1 MGYSY
6 AIILGGGKGLRM
18 GADVPKQFI
27 EVGGLPILMRTIKR
41 FREYD
46 SWARS
51 NHNSQF
57 STLHSQLK
65 IILVL
70 PKDQQDYWHQL
81 CQKHHFDEDYQIADG
96 GSERFF
102 SIKNALA
109 LIPDDAQGVVAVH
122 DGVRPFPSVEVIAR
136 CFETARQTG
145 TAVPVVPVVETL
157 RKVEA
162 HPQPLPKGGEFDA
175 TTPGTTTTS
184 TSQNPSLREG
194 LRVGSSTVPRSEYRL
209 VQTPQAFDIQLH
221 KAAYRQPFNDG
232 FTDDASVVEAYW
244 ETPHQLPR
252 GGEQEAS
259 PRGKATGRR
268 ACSGM
273 ALEGVGITLVE
284 GNRENIKITTPFDL
298 IVAESIILHATP
310 QDVSGTE

>member
-1 MGYSY
+1 MDY

-18 GADVPKQFI
+18 GADIPKQFI
-27 EVGGLPILMRTIKR
+27 EIGGLPILMRTILR
-41 FREYD
+41 FREYGNV
-46 SWARS
+46 S
-51 NHNSQF
+51 
-57 STLHSQLK
+57 

-70 PKDQQDYWHQL
+70 PKDQQNYWQHL
-81 CQKHHFDEDYQIADG
+81 CQVHHFTEDYQIADG

-145 TAVPVVPVVETL
+145 TAVPVIPVVETL
-157 RKVEA
+157 R
-162 HPQPLPKGGEFDA
+162 HISPPQSPQGGI
-175 TTPGTTTTS
+175 
-184 TSQNPSLREG
+184 EG
-194 LRVGSSTVPRSEYRL
+194 GFTVPRSEYRL

-221 KAAYRQPFNDG
+221 KAAYLQPFNDG

-244 ETPHQLPR
+244 LKTPLQLPR
-252 GGEQEAS
+252 GGESETASQEAS
-259 PRGKATGRR
+259 PRGG
-268 ACSGM
+268 
-273 ALEGVGITLVE
+273 LEGVGITLVE

-298 IVAESIILHATP
+298 IVAEAL
-310 QDVSGTE
+310 VSNT

>member
-1 MGYSY
+1 MDY

-51 NHNSQF
+51 NHNSQL
-57 STLHSQLK
+57 STLNSQLK

-70 PKDQQDYWHQL
+70 PKDQQHYWHQL
-81 CQKHHFDEDYQIADG
+81 CQKHHFAEDYQIADG

-157 RKVEA
+157 RKT

-298 IVAESIILHATP
+298 IVAESIILHATT

>member
-1 MGYSY
+1 MGS
-6 AIILGGGKGLRM
+6 
-18 GADVPKQFI
+18 DVPKQFI
-27 EVGGLPILMRTIKR
+27 EIGGLPILMRTILR
-41 FREYD
+41 FREYGD
-46 SWARS
+46 V
-51 NHNSQF
+51 
-57 STLHSQLK
+57 K

-70 PKDQQDYWHQL
+70 PKDQQYYWQHL
-81 CQKHHFDEDYQIADG
+81 CQVHHFTEDYQIADG

-145 TAVPVVPVVETL
+145 TAVPVIPVVETL
-157 RKVEA
+157 RKVTPLQLSQGGGQEA
-162 HPQPLPKGGEFDA
+162 SPRGG
-175 TTPGTTTTS
+175 
-184 TSQNPSLREG
+184 L
-194 LRVGSSTVPRSEYRL
+194 VGVGGVFSCSVPRSEYRL

-221 KAAYRQPFNDG
+221 KQAYRQPFNDG

-252 GGEQEAS
+252 GGEPEAS
-259 PRGKATGRR
+259 PRGG
-268 ACSGM
+268 
-273 ALEGVGITLVE
+273 LEGVGITLVE

-298 IVAESIILHATP
+298 IVAEAL
-310 QDVSGTE
+310 VSNT

>member
-1 MGYSY
+1 MDY

-18 GADVPKQFI
+18 GSDVPKQFI
-27 EVGGLPILMRTIKR
+27 EIGGLPILMRTIMR

-46 SWARS
+46 FWARS
-51 NHNSQF
+51 NHNSQL
-57 STLHSQLK
+57 STLHSPLK

-70 PKDQQDYWHQL
+70 PKDQQYYWQHL
-81 CQKHHFDEDYQIADG
+81 CQVHHFTEDYQIADG

-157 RKVEA
+157 RKT
-162 HPQPLPKGGEFDA
+162 HPQPLPKGGEFNA

-194 LRVGSSTVPRSEYRL
+194 LRVGSCTVPRSEYRL

-221 KAAYRQPFNDG
+221 KQAYRQPFNDG

-259 PRGKATGRR
+259 PRGG
-268 ACSGM
+268 
-273 ALEGVGITLVE
+273 LEGVGITLVE

-298 IVAESIILHATP
+298 IVAEAL
-310 QDVSGTE
+310 VSNT

>member
-1 MGYSY
+1 MDY

-18 GADVPKQFI
+18 GADIPKQFI
-27 EVGGLPILMRTIKR
+27 EIGGLPILMRTILR
-41 FREYD
+41 FREYGD
-46 SWARS
+46 VS
-51 NHNSQF
+51 
-57 STLHSQLK
+57 

-70 PKDQQDYWHQL
+70 PKDQQNYWQHL
-81 CQKHHFDEDYQIADG
+81 CQVHHFTEDYQIADG

-145 TAVPVVPVVETL
+145 TAVPVIPVVETI
-157 RKVEA
+157 RHIEPTQPQA
-162 HPQPLPKGGEFDA
+162 QPLPKGGE
-175 TTPGTTTTS
+175 PGGCS
-184 TSQNPSLREG
+184 GKSNCSLPIGRAG
-194 LRVGSSTVPRSEYRL
+194 GGSSTVPRSEYRL

-221 KAAYRQPFNDG
+221 KQAYRQPFNEG

-244 ETPHQLPR
+244 LKTPLQLPR
-252 GGEQEAS
+252 GGESETASQEAS
-259 PRGKATGRR
+259 PRGG
-268 ACSGM
+268 
-273 ALEGVGITLVE
+273 LEGVGISLVE

-298 IVAESIILHATP
+298 IVAEAL
-310 QDVSGTE
+310 VSSQEKSGKGAHV

>member
-1 MGYSY
+1 MDY

-18 GADVPKQFI
+18 GSDVPKQFI
-27 EVGGLPILMRTIKR
+27 EVGGLPILMRTIMR

-46 SWARS
+46 FWARS
-51 NHNSQF
+51 NHNSQL
-57 STLHSQLK
+57 STIHSPLK

-70 PKDQQDYWHQL
+70 PKDQQNYWQHL
-81 CQKHHFDEDYQIADG
+81 CQVHHFTEDYQIADG

-145 TAVPVVPVVETL
+145 TAVPVIPVVETL
-157 RKVEA
+157 RKT

-244 ETPHQLPR
+244 EPPHQLPR

-259 PRGKATGRR
+259 PRGG
-268 ACSGM
+268 
-273 ALEGVGITLVE
+273 LEGVGITLVE

-298 IVAESIILHATP
+298 IVAEAL
-310 QDVSGTE
+310 VSNT

>member
-1 MGYSY
+1 
-6 AIILGGGKGLRM
+6 M

-27 EVGGLPILMRTIKR
+27 EVGGLPILMRTIMR
-41 FREYD
+41 FREYGD
-46 SWARS
+46 V
-51 NHNSQF
+51 
-57 STLHSQLK
+57 K

-81 CQKHHFDEDYQIADG
+81 CLKHHFDEDYQIADG

-175 TTPGTTTTS
+175 NTPGIATN
-184 TSQNPSLREG
+184 QNPSLWEG
-194 LRVGSSTVPRSEYRL
+194 HRVGSITVPRSEYRL

-232 FTDDASVVEAYW
+232 FTDDASVVEAYMKDSSLF
-244 ETPHQLPR
+244 TLHSSL
-252 GGEQEAS
+252 S
-259 PRGKATGRR
+259 
-268 ACSGM
+268 
-273 ALEGVGITLVE
+273 GITLVE

-298 IVAESIILHATP
+298 IVAEAIILHATT

>member
-1 MGYSY
+1 MDY

-18 GADVPKQFI
+18 GSDVPKQFI
-27 EVGGLPILMRTIKR
+27 EIGGLPILMHTILR
-41 FREYD
+41 FREYGD
-46 SWARS
+46 V
-51 NHNSQF
+51 
-57 STLHSQLK
+57 K

-70 PKDQQDYWHQL
+70 PKDQQYYWQHL
-81 CQKHHFDEDYQIADG
+81 CQVHHFTEDYQIADG

-109 LIPDDAQGVVAVH
+109 LIPDNAQGVVAVH

-145 TAVPVVPVVETL
+145 TAVPVIPVVETL
-157 RKVEA
+157 RKIET
-162 HPQPLPKGGEFDA
+162 HPQPLPKGGGLDVNSPEITA
-175 TTPGTTTTS
+175 TN
-184 TSQNPSLREG
+184 QNPSPREG
-194 LRVGSSTVPRSEYRL
+194 HRVGFSSFTVPRSEYRL

-244 ETPHQLPR
+244 NDV
-252 GGEQEAS
+252 QECNQNPS
-259 PRGKATGRR
+259 PR
-268 ACSGM
+268 
-273 ALEGVGITLVE
+273 EGHRVGSISLVE

-298 IVAESIILHATP
+298 IVAEAL
-310 QDVSGTE
+310 VSGKGAHV

>member
-1 MGYSY
+1 MDY

-18 GADVPKQFI
+18 GSDVPKQFI
-27 EVGGLPILMRTIKR
+27 EIGGLPILMRTILR
-41 FREYD
+41 FREYGD
-46 SWARS
+46 V
-51 NHNSQF
+51 
-57 STLHSQLK
+57 K

-70 PKDQQDYWHQL
+70 PKDQQYYWQHL
-81 CQKHHFDEDYQIADG
+81 CQVHHFTEDYQIADG

-145 TAVPVVPVVETL
+145 TAVPVIPVVETI
-157 RKVEA
+157 RHIEPTQPQA
-162 HPQPLPKGGEFDA
+162 QPLPKGGE
-175 TTPGTTTTS
+175 PGGCS
-184 TSQNPSLREG
+184 GKSNCSLPIGRAG
-194 LRVGSSTVPRSEYRL
+194 GGSSTVPRSEYRL

-232 FTDDASVVEAYW
+232 FTDDASVVEAYMKDSSLF
-244 ETPHQLPR
+244 TLHSSL
-252 GGEQEAS
+252 S
-259 PRGKATGRR
+259 
-268 ACSGM
+268 S
-273 ALEGVGITLVE
+273 ITLVE

-298 IVAESIILHATP
+298 IVAEAL
-310 QDVSGTE
+310 VSSQEKSGKGAHV

>member
-1 MGYSY
+1 MDY

-51 NHNSQF
+51 NHNSPL

-81 CQKHHFDEDYQIADG
+81 CQKHHFAEDYQIADG

-175 TTPGTTTTS
+175 NTPGIATN
-184 TSQNPSLREG
+184 QNSSLWEG
-194 LRVGSSTVPRSEYRL
+194 T
-209 VQTPQAFDIQLH
+209 
-221 KAAYRQPFNDG
+221 
-232 FTDDASVVEAYW
+232 
-244 ETPHQLPR
+244 
-252 GGEQEAS
+252 
-259 PRGKATGRR
+259 
-268 ACSGM
+268 
-273 ALEGVGITLVE
+273 
-284 GNRENIKITTPFDL
+284 
-298 IVAESIILHATP
+298 
-310 QDVSGTE
+310 

>member
-1 MGYSY
+1 MDY

-27 EVGGLPILMRTIKR
+27 EVGGLPILMRTIMR
-41 FREYD
+41 FREYGD
-46 SWARS
+46 V
-51 NHNSQF
+51 
-57 STLHSQLK
+57 K

-81 CQKHHFDEDYQIADG
+81 CLKHHFAEDYQIADG

-175 TTPGTTTTS
+175 NTPGIATN
-184 TSQNPSLREG
+184 QNPSLREG
-194 LRVGSSTVPRSEYRL
+194 HRVGSITVPRSEYRL
-209 VQTPQAFDIQLH
+209 VQTQQAFDIQLH

-298 IVAESIILHATP
+298 IVAEAIILHATT

>member
-1 MGYSY
+1 MGFSY

-18 GADVPKQFI
+18 GSDVPKQFI
-27 EVGGLPILMRTIKR
+27 EVGGLPILMRTIMR

-51 NHNSQF
+51 NHNSTL
-57 STLHSQLK
+57 STLNSPLQ

-70 PKDQQDYWHQL
+70 PKDQQYYWQHL
-81 CQKHHFDEDYQIADG
+81 CQVHHFTEDYQIADG

-145 TAVPVVPVVETL
+145 TAVPVIPVVETL
-157 RKVEA
+157 RKIET
-162 HPQPLPKGGEFDA
+162 HPQPLPKGGGLDVNSPEITA
-175 TTPGTTTTS
+175 TN
-184 TSQNPSLREG
+184 QNPSPREG
-194 LRVGSSTVPRSEYRL
+194 HRVGFSSSTVPRSEYRL

-221 KAAYRQPFNDG
+221 KQAYRQPFNEG
-232 FTDDASVVEAYW
+232 FTDDASVVEAYMKDSSLF
-244 ETPHQLPR
+244 TLHSSL
-252 GGEQEAS
+252 S
-259 PRGKATGRR
+259 
-268 ACSGM
+268 S
-273 ALEGVGITLVE
+273 ITLVE

-298 IVAESIILHATP
+298 IVAEAL
-310 QDVSGTE
+310 VSNT

>member
-1 MGYSY
+1 MDY

-18 GADVPKQFI
+18 GSDVPKQFI
-27 EVGGLPILMRTIKR
+27 EIGGLPILMRTIMR

-46 SWARS
+46 FWARS
-51 NHNSQF
+51 NHNSQL
-57 STLHSQLK
+57 STLNSQLK

-70 PKDQQDYWHQL
+70 PKDQQYYWQHL
-81 CQKHHFDEDYQIADG
+81 CQVHHFTEDYQIADG

-145 TAVPVVPVVETL
+145 TAVPVIPVVETL
-157 RKVEA
+157 RKVTPLQLSQGGGQEA
-162 HPQPLPKGGEFDA
+162 SPRGG
-175 TTPGTTTTS
+175 
-184 TSQNPSLREG
+184 L
-194 LRVGSSTVPRSEYRL
+194 VGVGGVFSCTVPRSEYRL

-221 KAAYRQPFNDG
+221 KQAYRQPFNDG
-232 FTDDASVVEAYW
+232 FTDDASVVEAYMKDSSLF
-244 ETPHQLPR
+244 TLHSSL
-252 GGEQEAS
+252 S
-259 PRGKATGRR
+259 
-268 ACSGM
+268 S
-273 ALEGVGITLVE
+273 ITLVE

-298 IVAESIILHATP
+298 IVAEAL
-310 QDVSGTE
+310 VSNT

>member
-1 MGYSY
+1 MDY

-18 GADVPKQFI
+18 GADIPKQFI
-27 EVGGLPILMRTIKR
+27 EIGGLPILMRTILR
-41 FREYD
+41 FREYGD
-46 SWARS
+46 VS
-51 NHNSQF
+51 
-57 STLHSQLK
+57 

-70 PKDQQDYWHQL
+70 PKDQQNYWQHL
-81 CQKHHFDEDYQIADG
+81 CQVHHFTEDYQIADG

-145 TAVPVVPVVETL
+145 TAVPVIPVVETI
-157 RKVEA
+157 RHIEPTQPQA
-162 HPQPLPKGGEFDA
+162 QPLPKGGK
-175 TTPGTTTTS
+175 
-184 TSQNPSLREG
+184 PSGRSGKSNCSLPIGRAG
-194 LRVGSSTVPRSEYRL
+194 GGSSTVPRSEYRL

-221 KAAYRQPFNDG
+221 KQAYQQPFNEG

-244 ETPHQLPR
+244 LKTPLQLPR
-252 GGEQEAS
+252 GGESETASQEAS
-259 PRGKATGRR
+259 PRGG
-268 ACSGM
+268 
-273 ALEGVGITLVE
+273 LEGVGITLVE

-298 IVAESIILHATP
+298 IVAEAL
-310 QDVSGTE
+310 VSSQEKSGKGAHV

>member
-1 MGYSY
+1 MDY

-18 GADVPKQFI
+18 GADIPKQFI
-27 EVGGLPILMRTIKR
+27 EIGGLPILMRTILR
-41 FREYD
+41 FREYGD
-46 SWARS
+46 V
-51 NHNSQF
+51 
-57 STLHSQLK
+57 K

-70 PKDQQDYWHQL
+70 PKDQQYYWQHL
-81 CQKHHFDEDYQIADG
+81 CQVHHFTEDYQIADG

-145 TAVPVVPVVETL
+145 TAVPVIPVVETL
-157 RKVEA
+157 RKVTPLQLPQGGGQEA
-162 HPQPLPKGGEFDA
+162 SPRGG
-175 TTPGTTTTS
+175 
-184 TSQNPSLREG
+184 LEG
-194 LRVGSSTVPRSEYRL
+194 VGGSSTVPRSEYRL

-232 FTDDASVVEAYW
+232 FTDDASVVEAYMKDSSLF
-244 ETPHQLPR
+244 TLHSSL
-252 GGEQEAS
+252 S
-259 PRGKATGRR
+259 
-268 ACSGM
+268 S
-273 ALEGVGITLVE
+273 ITLVE

-298 IVAESIILHATP
+298 IVAEAL
-310 QDVSGTE
+310 VSGKGAHV

>member
-1 MGYSY
+1 M
-6 AIILGGGKGLRM
+6 
-18 GADVPKQFI
+18 
-27 EVGGLPILMRTIKR
+27 
-41 FREYD
+41 
-46 SWARS
+46 
-51 NHNSQF
+51 
-57 STLHSQLK
+57 
-65 IILVL
+65 

-81 CQKHHFDEDYQIADG
+81 CQKHHFAEDYQIADG

-162 HPQPLPKGGEFDA
+162 PPQPLPKGGEFDA
-175 TTPGTTTTS
+175 NTPGIATN
-184 TSQNPSLREG
+184 QNPFLREG
-194 LRVGSSTVPRSEYRL
+194 HRVGSITVPRSEYRL

-298 IVAESIILHATP
+298 IVAESIILHATT

>member
-1 MGYSY
+1 MIDMEHDESSVKSIENPSLREGHRVGYY

-18 GADVPKQFI
+18 GADIPKQFL
-27 EVGGLPILMRTIKR
+27 EVGGLPILMRTILR

-46 SWARS
+46 SWAKS
-51 NHNSQF
+51 NHNATRY
-57 STLHSQLK
+57 TLNSKLK

-70 PKDQQDYWHQL
+70 PKEQQEFWHEL
-81 CQKHHFDEDYQIADG
+81 CEQHHFEEEYEIADG

-109 LIPDDAQGVVAVH
+109 LIPDDAEGVVAVH

-175 TTPGTTTTS
+175 NTPGIATN
-184 TSQNPSLREG
+184 QNPSLREG
-194 LRVGSSTVPRSEYRL
+194 HRVGSITVPRSEYRL

-221 KAAYRQPFNDG
+221 KKAYRQPFNNG
-232 FTDDASVVEAYW
+232 FTDDASVVEAYLNDV
-244 ETPHQLPR
+244 Q
-252 GGEQEAS
+252 
-259 PRGKATGRR
+259 
-268 ACSGM
+268 ACNQNPS
-273 ALEGVGITLVE
+273 LREGHRVGSITLVE

-298 IVAESIILHATP
+298 LVAEAIVKLES
-310 QDVSGTE
+310 

>member
-1 MGYSY
+1 MDY

-18 GADVPKQFI
+18 GSDVPKQFI
-27 EVGGLPILMRTIKR
+27 EIGGLPILMRTIMR

-46 SWARS
+46 FWARS
-51 NHNSQF
+51 NHNSQL
-57 STLHSQLK
+57 STLNSPLK

-70 PKDQQDYWHQL
+70 PKDQQYYWQHL
-81 CQKHHFDEDYQIADG
+81 CQVHHFTEDYQIADG

-145 TAVPVVPVVETL
+145 TAVPVIPVVETL
-157 RKVEA
+157 RKVTPLQLSQGGGQEA
-162 HPQPLPKGGEFDA
+162 SPRGG
-175 TTPGTTTTS
+175 
-184 TSQNPSLREG
+184 L
-194 LRVGSSTVPRSEYRL
+194 VGVGGVFSCTVPRSEYRL

-221 KAAYRQPFNDG
+221 KQAYRQPFNEG

-259 PRGKATGRR
+259 PRGG
-268 ACSGM
+268 
-273 ALEGVGITLVE
+273 LEGGGITLVE

-298 IVAESIILHATP
+298 IVAEAL
-310 QDVSGTE
+310 VSNT

>member
-1 MGYSY
+1 MDY

-18 GADVPKQFI
+18 GSDVPKQFI
-27 EVGGLPILMRTIKR
+27 EIGGLPILMRTILR
-41 FREYD
+41 FREYGD
-46 SWARS
+46 V
-51 NHNSQF
+51 
-57 STLHSQLK
+57 K

-70 PKDQQDYWHQL
+70 PKDQQYYWQHL
-81 CQKHHFDEDYQIADG
+81 CQVHHFTEDYQIADG

-145 TAVPVVPVVETL
+145 TAVPVIPVVETI
-157 RKVEA
+157 RHIEPTQPQA
-162 HPQPLPKGGEFDA
+162 QPLPKGGE
-175 TTPGTTTTS
+175 PGGCS
-184 TSQNPSLREG
+184 GKSNCPLPIGRAG
-194 LRVGSSTVPRSEYRL
+194 GGSSTVPRSEYRL

-232 FTDDASVVEAYW
+232 FTDDASVVEAYMKDSSLF
-244 ETPHQLPR
+244 TLHSSL
-252 GGEQEAS
+252 S
-259 PRGKATGRR
+259 
-268 ACSGM
+268 S
-273 ALEGVGITLVE
+273 ITLVE

-298 IVAESIILHATP
+298 IVAEAL
-310 QDVSGTE
+310 VSNT

>member
-1 MGYSY
+1 MDY

-18 GADVPKQFI
+18 GADIPKQFI
-27 EVGGLPILMRTIKR
+27 EIGGLPILMRTILR
-41 FREYD
+41 FREYGD
-46 SWARS
+46 VS
-51 NHNSQF
+51 
-57 STLHSQLK
+57 

-70 PKDQQDYWHQL
+70 PKDQQNYWQHL
-81 CQKHHFDEDYQIADG
+81 CQVHHFTEDYQIADG

-145 TAVPVVPVVETL
+145 TAVPVIPVVETI
-157 RKVEA
+157 RHIEPTQPQA
-162 HPQPLPKGGEFDA
+162 QPLPKGGE
-175 TTPGTTTTS
+175 PGGCS
-184 TSQNPSLREG
+184 GKSNCFLPIGRAG
-194 LRVGSSTVPRSEYRL
+194 GGSSTVPRSEYRL

-221 KAAYRQPFNDG
+221 KQAYQQPFNEG

-244 ETPHQLPR
+244 FPR
-252 GGEQEAS
+252 GGESKSPSQEAS
-259 PRGKATGRR
+259 PRGG
-268 ACSGM
+268 
-273 ALEGVGITLVE
+273 LEGVGITLVE

-298 IVAESIILHATP
+298 IVAEAL
-310 QDVSGTE
+310 VSSQEKSGKGAHV

>member
-1 MGYSY
+1 MDY

-18 GADVPKQFI
+18 GADIPKQFI
-27 EVGGLPILMRTIKR
+27 EIGGLPILMRTILR
-41 FREYD
+41 FREYGD
-46 SWARS
+46 VS
-51 NHNSQF
+51 
-57 STLHSQLK
+57 

-70 PKDQQDYWHQL
+70 PKDQQNYWQHL
-81 CQKHHFDEDYQIADG
+81 CQVHHFTEDYQIADG

-145 TAVPVVPVVETL
+145 TAVPVIPVVETL
-157 RKVEA
+157 RKVTPLQLPRGGGQEA
-162 HPQPLPKGGEFDA
+162 SPRGG
-175 TTPGTTTTS
+175 
-184 TSQNPSLREG
+184 LEG
-194 LRVGSSTVPRSEYRL
+194 VGGSSTVPRSEYRL

-221 KAAYRQPFNDG
+221 KAAYQQPFNDG

-244 ETPHQLPR
+244 LKTPLQLPR
-252 GGEQEAS
+252 GGESETASQEAS
-259 PRGKATGRR
+259 PRGG
-268 ACSGM
+268 
-273 ALEGVGITLVE
+273 LEGVGITLVE

-298 IVAESIILHATP
+298 IVAEAL
-310 QDVSGTE
+310 VSSQEKSGKGAHV